1 MIVSMSKTLVLDLNN
16 FGHRCRAG
24 FTDGKNAFIFKFVR
38 NLRSLVEKHKPD
50 SMVFVKEGSPKHRYE
65 VFKEYKGHRK
75 IKEDDPQFQE
85 KYSKLMEFKS
95 ELDEAVK
102 FALKDLEVTVIRH
115 AELEADDLIA
125 NYARFLVEQGED
137 VVVVSNDKD
146 FAQLAYQDDRIKVWD
161 PGKKDFVQ
169 RPASDPVLLKVL
181 SGDKSDNI
189 SGVPGYGPK
198 KAIKLAEAI
207 ADGSFDVH
215 QLPQEH
221 YEIYERNMKLVNFY
235 KMAEHDWSR
244 VESISGRWDAGALI
258 MDFTYYEFG
267 SLLKDSVLYKYYD
280 TFGNMKRAK
289 LPRNVR

>member
-1 MIVSMSKTLVLDLNN
+1 MSKTLVLDLNN

-65 VFKEYKGHRK
+65 IYKEYKGHRK
-75 IKEDDPQFQE
+75 IKEDDPELQE
-85 KYSKLMEFKS
+85 KFSKLMEFKN
-95 ELDEAVK
+95 ELEEAVK

-125 NYARFLVEQGED
+125 NYAHFLVEQGEE

-146 FAQLAYQDDRIKVWD
+146 FAQLVYQDERIKVWD
-161 PGKKDFVQ
+161 PGKKDFVEKPQ
-169 RPASDPVLLKVL
+169 HDPVMLKVL

-189 SGVPGYGPK
+189 GGISGYGPK
-198 KAIKLAEAI
+198 KAQLLCQAI
-207 ADGSFDVH
+207 AEGKFSISDFS
-215 QLPQEH
+215 QEQR
-221 YEIYERNMKLVNFY
+221 ETYERNMKLVNFY
-235 KMAEHDWSR
+235 KMTEQDWSR

-258 MDFTYYEFG
+258 VDFTYYEFG